1 MGTRSFAPLALF
13 VAAVVGCGNVP
24 DDPGDRLFAAA
35 GVIQGTVLY
44 QGPHPCSFNGHIV
57 GNAILLVFDRRNL
70 PPPNGLAVISS
81 NFADVTGDVLFANEP
96 RYTGTDQP
104 YCPAQHGFTDT
115 ITVSA
120 PFAVSPMAAG
130 SYVIQAFFDYTGD
143 FLPTFKFRE
152 LPEQSDVG
160 GGDVDTADALKP
172 INSGNPDYSP
182 HFLPIE
188 IGTPKPISEAN
199 PAGQP
204 LPPGYIP
211 PYDMPSAGYVASNV
225 TVSIGQVLT
234 VTRPYFY
241 PQGLPYGLSTVS
253 TDGNTINNTT
263 PQQSSDVPGTPGSPG
278 IVTSKDSDANYLPI
292 LTIPQ
297 DILTL
302 SAPNVMDVSAPQ
314 ANVNQFE
321 AVLPHL
327 HLKFGVAPDE
337 LPCAAPLPGA
347 TGNPCSMTRAAGQ
360 TDPFHFQLAQ
370 TATAQGTFS
379 VWQNAYFDPGTQTWN
394 PLQIPEGNNAPML
407 WPEIILS
414 KLIDSTPVDAN
425 GNPHPEDPAS
435 LTAQGAAN
443 LPVVIMQGITLLSP
457 VQTSALGA
465 PAQADTL
472 YNTVSGEGS
481 HQLFVAAGLSPTFTP
496 FDPACSTPTCADGS
510 CSQCYNGTLF
520 NYQTGQ
526 PTVFQQPELT
536 VAIRPAAICFAHL
549 FDNPVAVDTRG
560 TLISPFSGNTQ
571 ASFTP
576 DGVTGPIVPTD
587 ILSNGDVTHRYQA
600 TSLVQNVQFGCLPR
614 GRYAINVVYPDGQA
628 WTVPNESG
636 ACSGDEGLTDYPDLT
651 CTVKPRPIL
660 PSQGNRAVVEIVG
673 PNNPMNCQN
682 PGKPASTTF
691 DQNTAPATAP
701 APATPVDC
709 LPRCC
714 QFPSPD
720 PACVGQPAIA
730 CPGSDSCTAV
740 TDPNT
745 GSQAQVCLPP

>member
-13 VAAVVGCGNVP
+13 ITAAVACGDVP
-24 DDPGDRLFAAA
+24 DDPGGPGGRIFAAA

-44 QGPHPCSFNGHIV
+44 QGPRPCSFDGHIV

-81 NFADVTGDVLFANEP
+81 NFADVTGDVLFGNEP

-172 INSGNPDYSP
+172 INNGNPDYSP
-182 HFLPIE
+182 HFLPVE
-188 IGTPKPISEAN
+188 IGTPQPISEAN
-199 PAGQP
+199 PNGLP

-234 VTRPYFY
+234 NTRPYFY
-241 PQGLPYGLSTVS
+241 PQGLPYGLGTVS

-263 PQQSSDVPGTPGSPG
+263 PQQSSDVPGTVGSAG
-278 IVTSKDSDANYLPI
+278 IATSKDTDSNYLPI

-302 SAPNVMDVSAPQ
+302 SAPNVMDISAPQ

-327 HLKFGVAPDE
+327 HLKFGVAPAE

-347 TGNPCSMTRAAGQ
+347 TGNPCSSMTPVAGQ

-394 PLQIPEGNNAPML
+394 ALQIPEGNNAPML

-414 KLIDSTPVDAN
+414 KLIDSTPIDPN
-425 GNPHPEDPAS
+425 TGLPHPEDPAS

-443 LPVVIMQGITLLSP
+443 LPVVIMQGITLLSAAQP
-457 VQTSALGA
+457 GPLGGMGQ
-465 PAQADTL
+465 PDTL
-472 YNTVSGEGS
+472 YNTVAGEGPN
-481 HQLFVAAGLSPTFTP
+481 QLIAAATGQP
-496 FDPACSTPTCADGS
+496 FDPFTS
-510 CSQCYNGTLF
+510 YNGTLF
-520 NYQTGQ
+520 DYQTGQ
-526 PTVFQQPELT
+526 PTV
-536 VAIRPAAICFAHL
+536 
-549 FDNPVAVDTRG
+549 
-560 TLISPFSGNTQ
+560 
-571 ASFTP
+571 
-576 DGVTGPIVPTD
+576 
-587 ILSNGDVTHRYQA
+587 
-600 TSLVQNVQFGCLPR
+600 
-614 GRYAINVVYPDGQA
+614 
-628 WTVPNESG
+628 
-636 ACSGDEGLTDYPDLT
+636 
-651 CTVKPRPIL
+651 
-660 PSQGNRAVVEIVG
+660 
-673 PNNPMNCQN
+673 
-682 PGKPASTTF
+682 
-691 DQNTAPATAP
+691 
-701 APATPVDC
+701 
-709 LPRCC
+709 
-714 QFPSPD
+714 
-720 PACVGQPAIA
+720 
-730 CPGSDSCTAV
+730 
-740 TDPNT
+740 
-745 GSQAQVCLPP
+745 